1 MEAEFWLDGWE
12 AGQTAFDQA
21 DPHRWLDRW
30 WPTLDLATDSTVF
43 VPLSGRSVDMVWLA
57 GRGHRVIGVELSPIA
72 VEGFFVAVELDPEIR
87 SVGELTVYSAGPYEL
102 WCGDLFAMPRSAF
115 ESVGAVYDRAS
126 LVALP
131 PEMRV
136 RYAQFLIEVLSPDV
150 PWFLVSFSYDQSEM
164 DGPPHSVPPE
174 EIADLF
180 GSVYEIESVV
190 DESVI
195 ERAAPLRERGLSALR
210 ETLSILRRSRH

>member
-1 MEAEFWLDGWE
+1 
-12 AGQTAFDQA
+12 
-21 DPHRWLDRW
+21 
-30 WPTLDLATDSTVF
+30 
-43 VPLSGRSVDMVWLA
+43 
-57 GRGHRVIGVELSPIA
+57 
-72 VEGFFVAVELDPEIR
+72 
-87 SVGELTVYSAGPYEL
+87 
-102 WCGDLFAMPRSAF
+102 MPKSAF
-115 ESVGAVYDRAS
+115 ESVGGVYDRAS

-164 DGPPHSVPPE
+164 DGPPHSVPPA